1 MSQSTSSNP
10 AKACFVI
17 LEGEKADTTFTV
29 QYNPKEFKVDKK
41 VSWKEVDE
49 QGKDPSPLE
58 FQKGSP
64 RTISMEL
71 MFDTTN
77 EETETDV
84 FEYWVEKLLVMTNAD
99 STPQTGEAT
108 DQGKER
114 PTTVRFEWGSF
125 ELTGVVE
132 SVTTSY
138 TLFSASGT
146 PMRAK
151 CQVKM
156 KEWDPEPFEY
166 SNSSGGGWAGN
177 EIRLVETV
185 AGQLPADLAAQ
196 NNTTTQQIC
205 KDNNIDDPTEPF
217 AGGEEVVV
225 RPGYQGGAGGPG
237 GGGAGP
243 GGLPTGAEDDSYG
256 LNDFIEDLGE
266 AYDQAKDGDYEG
278 AAGTAGEAFG
288 SASDENFWL

>member
-10 AKACFVI
+10 AKAAFII
-17 LEGEKADTTFTV
+17 LEGENANETFTV

-84 FEYWVEKLLVMTNAD
+84 FAYWVEQLLAMTNAD

-114 PTTVRFEWGSF
+114 PTTVRFEWGTF
-125 ELTGVVE
+125 ELTGVIE
-132 SVTTSY
+132 SITTSY
-138 TLFSASGT
+138 TLFSSSGT
-146 PMRAK
+146 PLRAK

-156 KEWDPEPFEY
+156 KEWDPDAFVYADMGAGRWE
-166 SNSSGGGWAGN
+166 GN
-177 EIRLVETV
+177 EIKVIETKP
-185 AGQLPADLAAQ
+185 GQTPTQLAQ
-196 NNTTTQQIC
+196 ENNTTTQQVC
-205 KDNNIDDPTEPF
+205 KDNNIDDATQPF
-217 AGGEEVVV
+217 EGGEQVVV
-225 RPGYQGGAGGPG
+225 RPNYKGDD
-237 GGGAGP
+237 
-243 GGLPTGAEDDSYG
+243 EDDPYT
-256 LNDFIEDLGE
+256 LDDFVEDLGE
-266 AYDQAKDGDYEG
+266 AYDQGSSGDYEG
-278 AAGTAGEAFG
+278 AAGTGAGAFG
-288 SASDENFWL
+288 SASDENFFV

>member
-10 AKACFVI
+10 TKACFHI
-17 LEGEKADTTFTV
+17 LEGDSANQTFTV

-64 RTISMEL
+64 RTITMEL

-77 EETETDV
+77 TETQADV
-84 FEYWVEKLLVMTNAD
+84 FEAWVQKLLVMTNAD
-99 STPQTGEAT
+99 ATPQTGEAT

-114 PTTVRFEWGSF
+114 PTTVRFEWGTF

-132 SVTTSY
+132 SITTTY

-146 PMRAK
+146 PLRAK

-156 KEWDPEPFEY
+156 KEWDPDPFQY
-166 SNSSGGGWAGN
+166 GSAGAAGWAGN

-185 AGQLPADLAAQ
+185 AGQLPADLAIQ

-205 KDNNIDDPTEPF
+205 DDNNIDDPTQPF
-217 AGGEEVVV
+217 EGGEEVVV
-225 RPGYQGGAGGPG
+225 RPGYQGDSGL
-237 GGGAGP
+237 
-243 GGLPTGAEDDSYG
+243 GGLPGEDDSYG
-256 LNDFIEDLGE
+256 LMDFIEDLGD
-266 AYDQAKDGDYEG
+266 AYDQASSGDYEG
-278 AAGTAGEAFG
+278 AAGTAGGAVG
-288 SASDENFWL
+288 RANDENFFQ